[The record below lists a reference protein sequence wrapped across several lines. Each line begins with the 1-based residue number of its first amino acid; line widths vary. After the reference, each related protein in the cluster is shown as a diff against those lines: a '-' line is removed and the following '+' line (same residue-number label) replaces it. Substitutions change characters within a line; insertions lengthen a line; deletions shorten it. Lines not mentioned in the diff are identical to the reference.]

1 MSLDRW
7 SIIIF
12 SIYQLIV
19 IVSISISSKKSFESS
34 EVIKQ
39 TNIERDLRI
48 TWQRNTEFLFLQPIK
63 IGNERSPKSKGTAQF
78 STKLRVTS
86 AKGETGNLVGKR
98 TAASHLRRQ
107 LFTAKQWQFRFF
119 LFFFFCFSTAAF
131 FLPKARRNYRWLIPI
146 NDVVPMC
153 FSRTAVPTLA
163 VGTCDRIVDPLH
175 GLPWPLSAH
184 RCRNIVEYSARV
196 GGFRL
201 RGTLLW
207 DY

>member
-1 MSLDRW
+1 MSLDQW
-7 SIIIF
+7 SIIIS

-119 LFFFFCFSTAAF
+119 LFFFLFFDRGIFFSQKLDATIDDWFQSMTWCRCVLAGQPSQR
-131 FLPKARRNYRWLIPI
+131 LP
-146 NDVVPMC
+146 
-153 FSRTAVPTLA
+153 
-163 VGTCDRIVDPLH
+163 
-175 GLPWPLSAH
+175 
-184 RCRNIVEYSARV
+184 
-196 GGFRL
+196 
-201 RGTLLW
+201 
-207 DY
+207 